1 MHRNR
6 YLEEQK
12 ELTKQFRDKNWFA
25 HQQMRWETVREPE
38 EEIRRDNC
46 FKYIDKDI
54 GRIPKDEIFA
64 DVDENIFW
72 YD

>member
-1 MHRNR
+1 MHRNS

-38 EEIRRDNC
+38 EEIR
-46 FKYIDKDI
+46 
-54 GRIPKDEIFA
+54 KDEIFA

>member
-1 MHRNR
+1 MHRNS

-38 EEIRRDNC
+38 EEIRRD
-46 FKYIDKDI
+46 
-54 GRIPKDEIFA
+54 EIFA